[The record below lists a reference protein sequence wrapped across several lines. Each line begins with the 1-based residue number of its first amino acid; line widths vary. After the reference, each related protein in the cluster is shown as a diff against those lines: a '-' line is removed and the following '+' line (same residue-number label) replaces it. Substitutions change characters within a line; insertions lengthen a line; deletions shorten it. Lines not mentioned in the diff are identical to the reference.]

1 MVRAQNGFESSW
13 RSTQQGF
20 TLVEMMVAL
29 AVFSL
34 AALALIR
41 LEGASFREARALDR
55 SQLAGIVARNVAVEA
70 MTSAKVPVLG
80 TEQGNETNG
89 GRSWR
94 WTRIVAPLGDGDRVY
109 RIDVAVADDSGTAAK
124 LTMVRDSPP
133 PPPIAQPSPAATPG
147 AGR

>member
-1 MVRAQNGFESSW
+1 MAE
-13 RSTQQGF
+13 RSGGF

-41 LEGASFREARALDR
+41 LEGASFRGAAALDR

-70 MTSAKVPVLG
+70 MTSARVPVLG
-80 TEQGNETNG
+80 TEQGSETNG

-94 WTRIVAPLGDGDRVY
+94 WTRIVSPLGDGDRVY
-109 RIDVAVADDSGTAAK
+109 RIDVAVADAAGTAAK

-133 PPPIAQPSPAATPG
+133 MPVPTPAPLPTATPG